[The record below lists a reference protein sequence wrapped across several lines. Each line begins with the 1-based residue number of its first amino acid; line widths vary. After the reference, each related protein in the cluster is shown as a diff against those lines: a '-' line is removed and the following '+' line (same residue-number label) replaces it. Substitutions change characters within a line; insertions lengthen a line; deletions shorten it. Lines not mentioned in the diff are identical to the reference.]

1 MQGWIE
7 VSGAGIYLSCFGL
20 SVVSALLPWVN
31 CEVLLLVAWPPSPA
45 PPFDLANL
53 VLLTTAGQMAG
64 KCGLYWAGRS
74 GLRLQNG
81 ASRQDNCLLARAV
94 RKVTLQA
101 GGARVPQLRRR
112 HPAFL
117 RDHRAGGSFP
127 RALRAFPAAGRLGRV
142 LRFGLLA
149 LVPQLALRL
158 MHH

>member
-31 CEVLLLVAWPPSPA
+31 CEVLLLSLAAFARS
-45 PPFDLANL
+45 PFDLANL

-64 KCGLYWAGRS
+64 KCGLYWAGRR
-74 GLRLQNG
+74 GLGLQTG
-81 ASRQDNCLLARAV
+81 RVGRTVDSWRGRFEKSPSR
-94 RKVTLQA
+94 
-101 GGARVPQLRRR
+101 
-112 HPAFL
+112 
-117 RDHRAGGSFP
+117 
-127 RALRAFPAAGRLGRV
+127 PAALVFLSSAVGIPPFYVITVLAGAFRVHFGRFLLLGALGRV

-149 LVPQLALRL
+149 FVPQLALRL